1 MRIVYFSYE
10 LKITHSRE
18 MKMETNFYDM
28 LIANAKNYLRNTSS
42 EIEELERVNAF
53 EISEVLG
60 IVLCKSKE
68 EIILDLCKK

>member
-1 MRIVYFSYE
+1 
-10 LKITHSRE
+10 
-18 MKMETNFYDM
+18 METNFYDM

>member
-1 MRIVYFSYE
+1 
-10 LKITHSRE
+10 